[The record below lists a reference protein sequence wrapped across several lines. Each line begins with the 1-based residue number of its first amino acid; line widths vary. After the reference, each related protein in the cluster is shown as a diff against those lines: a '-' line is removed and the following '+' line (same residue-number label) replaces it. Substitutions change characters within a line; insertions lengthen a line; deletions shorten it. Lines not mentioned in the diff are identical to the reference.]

1 MKQEFPKGQINAI
14 RGRSLIIKGDDI
26 DTDRIIPARFLKCV
40 SFSALGE
47 QVFADDRKEL
57 KNIYKM
63 YFRSKNNRRENLSK
77 IKNELASFKYTS
89 LIVDF
94 IENSERGII

>member
-1 MKQEFPKGQINAI
+1 MVELRVAQEI
-14 RGRSLIIKGDDI
+14 
-26 DTDRIIPARFLKCV
+26 
-40 SFSALGE
+40 
-47 QVFADDRKEL
+47 

-63 YFRSKNNRRENLSK
+63 YFRSKNNRKENLSK
-77 IKNELASFKYTS
+77 IKKELASFKYTN